1 MTPFR
6 KGDNTRICSGCVF
19 QMAKGLK
26 PALNALGHSLK
37 PKDNTP
43 GHGVMVNMHALARQN
58 FRSVVQW

>member
-1 MTPFR
+1 
-6 KGDNTRICSGCVF
+6 
-19 QMAKGLK
+19 MAKGLK